1 MNPSSGSHNCRPD
14 YPFNDPVTNS
24 QNCRPLCASNHP
36 VITFPSV
43 GIIMT
48 NSAHLMYAK
57 PSTYACPF
65 TRFLLNGPLYKLEPS
80 NVSHQFPWTCSQV
93 IHCVF
98 YTSRTYYYIWRPTFF
113 ETDTQRSRLLQPPTS
128 YAEVSKLCLTYCRSP
143 RLLLR

>member
-80 NVSHQFPWTCSQV
+80 NVSASVPLDLFTSNTLCFLHQPHV
-93 IHCVF
+93 
-98 YTSRTYYYIWRPTFF
+98 
-113 ETDTQRSRLLQPPTS
+113 LLQAFSYMSTMNFYFTS
-128 YAEVSKLCLTYCRSP
+128 SI
-143 RLLLR
+143 LLKQYNLHIFP

>member
-80 NVSHQFPWTCSQV
+80 NVSTAVPLDLFTSNTLCSLHQPNV
-93 IHCVF
+93 
-98 YTSRTYYYIWRPTFF
+98 
-113 ETDTQRSRLLQPPTS
+113 LLQALPLVIRVFNKNQEFYLIGHFVKSIKNHKNWFKS
-128 YAEVSKLCLTYCRSP
+128 YRFSFK
-143 RLLLR
+143 

>member
-80 NVSHQFPWTCSQV
+80 NVSASVPLDLFTSNTLCFLHQPHV
-93 IHCVF
+93 
-98 YTSRTYYYIWRPTFF
+98 
-113 ETDTQRSRLLQPPTS
+113 LLQRPHGRGRFRYLIEVCDSDLVTIFLPPLS
-128 YAEVSKLCLTYCRSP
+128 PLT
-143 RLLLR
+143 

>member
-80 NVSHQFPWTCSQV
+80 NVSTAVPLDLFTSNTLCSLHQLNVLLHLTPNLP
-93 IHCVF
+93 
-98 YTSRTYYYIWRPTFF
+98 RTYFNPADLTTLKSLCPRRAT
-113 ETDTQRSRLLQPPTS
+113 LLT
-128 YAEVSKLCLTYCRSP
+128 
-143 RLLLR
+143 